1 MNFILAGFDKKI
13 RCKDDRVIVW
23 TNIGFQIKVVDSIPT
38 IVSIYL
44 LKWNIAI
51 LSLFHI
57 IVLYYIKLLIQN
69 HITQCPKKKPYNIQS
84 YHFINKV
91 VYANN
96 LVVQSIFPA
105 AFNEFTISHYITLIY
120 HKSMTLPKKTRFQ
133 ISNQEKKIVI
143 NQICQVLK
151 IQV

>member
-1 MNFILAGFDKKI
+1 M
-13 RCKDDRVIVW
+13 
-23 TNIGFQIKVVDSIPT
+23 S
-38 IVSIYL
+38 
-44 LKWNIAI
+44 
-51 LSLFHI
+51 
-57 IVLYYIKLLIQN
+57 
-69 HITQCPKKKPYNIQS
+69 KKKPYNIQS

-143 NQICQVLK
+143 NQIC
-151 IQV
+151 

>member
-69 HITQCPKKKPYNIQS
+69 HIT
-84 YHFINKV
+84 
-91 VYANN
+91 
-96 LVVQSIFPA
+96 
-105 AFNEFTISHYITLIY
+105 
-120 HKSMTLPKKTRFQ
+120 
-133 ISNQEKKIVI
+133 
-143 NQICQVLK
+143 
-151 IQV
+151 